1 MNKLIYLG
9 VIMRKYRAFA
19 AGAILACPLVFPSLA
34 NATCTTPNTLTNG
47 QVADATQV
55 MGNFNAIGSCATST
69 TGSPSSG
76 NISVFSGSNTITSGN
91 LTGDVTT
98 SGTTATT
105 LSTTGVTPGTYTNS
119 NITVDAKGRITA
131 ASSNTGSSIGNIAGA
146 TVNTYET
153 TTSTSYTDLTTAGP
167 SVTITTGTEVYMTIS
182 ATSARNVSGSG
193 NNGWIAVQVS
203 GATTIAA
210 MDDNSVTASGT
221 GWGYGVPMSRRFKLT
236 GLTPGSNT
244 FTIKYRV
251 NGSEFGFGSRDIIVE
266 TIE

>member
-1 MNKLIYLG
+1 MKKVRI
-9 VIMRKYRAFA
+9 FA
-19 AGAILACPLVFPSLA
+19 VAAALAVPICLPTMA

-55 MGNFNAIGSCATST
+55 MGNFNALGSCATST
-69 TGSPSSG
+69 TGSPASG
-76 NISVFSGSNTITSGN
+76 NISVFSGSNTITSSN

-153 TTSTSYTDLTTAGP
+153 TTSTSYTNLTTAGP
-167 SVTITTGTEVYMTIS
+167 SVTITTGTEVYITID

-193 NNGWIAVQVS
+193 NNAWIAVEVS

-210 MDDNSVTASGT
+210 TDDNSVTASGT

-236 GLTPGSNT
+236 GLTPGSNI

-251 NGSEFGFGSRDIIVE
+251 NGSEFGFDHRDITVE
-266 TIE
+266 TIQ